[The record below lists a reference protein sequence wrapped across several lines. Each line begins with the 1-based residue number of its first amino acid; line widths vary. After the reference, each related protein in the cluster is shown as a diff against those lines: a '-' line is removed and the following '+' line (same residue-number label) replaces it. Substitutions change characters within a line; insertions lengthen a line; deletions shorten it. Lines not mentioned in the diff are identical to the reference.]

1 MLSSFEKSKSLV
13 VKQEGLRRL
22 SKIISESKLSNN
34 DLESLI
40 KFVKVKLGKDY
51 KVTESIDLTKEY
63 ISLFSTSAK
72 THINEKLDDRVIHCM
87 MPMLSEKLGDQ
98 RYFSAISDLVYDLTF
113 ASTPNSVAKELT

>member
-51 KVTESIDLTKEY
+51 KVTESIDLTKE
-63 ISLFSTSAK
+63 
-72 THINEKLDDRVIHCM
+72 
-87 MPMLSEKLGDQ
+87 
-98 RYFSAISDLVYDLTF
+98 
-113 ASTPNSVAKELT
+113 